1 ERRGATFSD
10 RVILTRAQL
19 VDRLKNGRKFVT
31 GRRREL
37 WASTFETGPQVQ
49 VVSRDGRDLI
59 STQPDAKQDEL
70 QGVPLF

>member
-1 ERRGATFSD
+1 MALKKFDGVIEAVHFTDGQVTAVRAFERRGATFSD

-37 WASTFETGPQVQ
+37 WAST
-49 VVSRDGRDLI
+49 
-59 STQPDAKQDEL
+59 
-70 QGVPLF
+70 